1 MSVQSQPALAAASPG
16 LALRNAARWAFVNLG
31 ILPILL
37 AAAILFFA
45 FNEERFLSS
54 ANLFNVGRQSTFLII
69 LAMGQMIVIL
79 TAGLDL
85 SAGSTVGFSGVVSAL
100 VLLAVLRAAPDAI
113 VLASTCA
120 VLAGLAA
127 GLLVGAVNGFG
138 VAVLGV
144 SPFMMTLGT
153 STSLVGIA
161 LSLTQGL
168 PVTGVPDDFMRVF
181 GYGRFLGLAPPMIAT
196 IVLFVVVWILLNRT
210 TIGRYFYA
218 VGSNMRSAQLSGIA
232 TKRQLFI
239 AYLIGSLLA
248 AIVGILF
255 VARSGSAEA
264 LNGQPFTLQAVAACV
279 IGGIS
284 LFGGVGKVRD
294 VVLGAIFI
302 TLLTNGMNLIR
313 VESYVQQIVLGVV
326 LILSLVADQIRIKL
340 LS

>member
-1 MSVQSQPALAAASPG
+1 MSVHTQPVATGTTPGVSLKAST
-16 LALRNAARWAFVNLG
+16 RWIFVNLG

-37 AAAILFFA
+37 IAAMLFFA
-45 FNEERFLSS
+45 LQEERFLSS
-54 ANLFNVGRQSTFLII
+54 GNLFNVGRQSTFLII

-100 VLLAVLRAAPDAI
+100 VLLAVLRGHPDAI
-113 VLASTCA
+113 VLAALASVA
-120 VLAGLAA
+120 AGLAA

-161 LSLTQGL
+161 LTLTQGL

-181 GYGRFLGLAPPMIAT
+181 GYGRFVGLAPPMIAT
-196 IVLFVVVWILLNRT
+196 LVLFVVVWVLLNRT
-210 TIGRYFYA
+210 TVGRYFYA

-232 TKRQLFI
+232 TKRQLFL
-239 AYLIGSLLA
+239 AYILSSLMA
-248 AIVGILF
+248 AVVGILF

-284 LFGGVGKVRD
+284 LFGGVGRVRD
-294 VVLGAIFI
+294 VVLGALFI

-313 VESYVQQIVLGVV
+313 VESYVQQIVLGAV
-326 LILSLVADQIRIKL
+326 LILSLVADQIRIKFFA
-340 LS
+340 